1 MSIKKSYLIELDHET
16 KNTKRILERI
26 PDDKLDWHPHEK
38 SMSLGELAAHVVEL
52 HNWVHKAIP
61 KDVFDFKVDYKP
73 LKVSSVE
80 ELKTILTLGLE
91 ENKATLADIAESDW
105 FNEWVLKA
113 GDHEIARLPRAGAIR
128 FIVNNH
134 IVHHRGQL
142 TVYLRLLDIAVP
154 GLYGPSA
161 DEAMSS

>member
-26 PDDKLDWHPHEK
+26 PNNKLDWRPHEK
-38 SMSLGELAAHVVEL
+38 SMSLGELATHVVEL
-52 HNWVHKAIP
+52 HSWVHKAIP
-61 KDVFDFKVDYKP
+61 KDVFDFKVDYSP
-73 LKVSSVE
+73 LKVSSVD
-80 ELKTILTLGLE
+80 ELKTILSAGLE
-91 ENKATLADIAESDW
+91 ANKATIENIAEADW

-113 GDHEIARLPRAGAIR
+113 GDYEIARLPRAGAIR

-161 DEAMSS
+161 DEGMPS